1 MSEPKRY
8 GLSRETCD
16 IVEWR
21 YGPYVGI
28 EDYQKIEDKCQR
40 YKAEVKRLTKP
51 GCTRTLRDTIEEQN
65 KQIEALKRDVLEQ
78 AAEIRNLNE
87 VIADLHNQADDDL
100 DSIETERIENA
111 RLKAEI
117 EKLKLTLEEER
128 QIFLKN
134 WNYDPHY
141 AYLQLNN
148 AELKAE
154 IERLKGDNRLIEA
167 GDLLYQWMVEAGR
180 RTWSRPVDPI
190 TMDKAMEA
198 WEAAKKGVQS

>member
-117 EKLKLTLEEER
+117 ERLGAFKTHTIIPNEKLQTQVDRLTKAGEELYFHIWIYINNNRVSKSEYRYLHKLCDAW
-128 QIFLKN
+128 Q
-134 WNYDPHY
+134 
-141 AYLQLNN
+141 A
-148 AELKAE
+148 A
-154 IERLKGDNRLIEA
+154 
-167 GDLLYQWMVEAGR
+167 
-180 RTWSRPVDPI
+180 RTARTHND
-190 TMDKAMEA
+190 
-198 WEAAKKGVQS
+198 